1 MLAET
6 LFAIVNPAA
15 LMGWVALVAA
25 PLAPRAIDLCAG
37 WLLPGALSLVYAV
50 LMLVHFADAPGG
62 FGTLAEVQALFTDA
76 DVALA
81 GWIHFLAFDL
91 FIGAWIVRD
100 ARRRGIAHWMVLPIL
115 PFAFML
121 GPAGLLAYMGLR
133 LIRGLRFASGGE
145 SSP

>member
-1 MLAET
+1 MSNEMLFFVAN
-6 LFAIVNPAA
+6 L
-15 LMGWVALVAA
+15 VALLGWIALVVA
-25 PLAPRAIDLCAG
+25 PLAPRLFDGLAG
-37 WLLPGALSLVYAV
+37 WLLPGGLSLTYAV

-76 DVALA
+76 NVALA

-100 ARRRGIAHWMVLPIL
+100 ARRQGIAHWMVLPML
-115 PFAFML
+115 PFAFLL

-133 LIRGLRFASGGE
+133 LIRSGRIAPNRGAVT
-145 SSP
+145 

>member
-1 MLAET
+1 MSAEI
-6 LFAIVNPAA
+6 LFSVANP
-15 LMGWVALVAA
+15 VALLGWLGLAVA
-25 PLAPRAIDLCAG
+25 PLAPRAIDVLAG
-37 WLLPGALSLVYAV
+37 WVLPGVLSLSYSV

-62 FGTLAEVQALFTDA
+62 FETLTDVQALFTDV

-100 ARRRGIAHWMVLPIL
+100 SRRQGIAHWMVLPIL
-115 PFAFML
+115 PFAFLL

-133 LIRGLRFASGGE
+133 VIRGRSIAQNQE
-145 SSP
+145 ATT